1 MEMMELFKCD
11 FLPSRNAGIHM
22 THQRKIYQSSN
33 GDSWWLC
40 RDREQDGRVF
50 ILHEANTAA
59 GGRATRIGIGE
70 FLRTGNAGPEHQSL
84 LRLIGELAQL
94 SGAL

>member
-1 MEMMELFKCD
+1 MEMMELFKSD
-11 FLPSRNAGIHM
+11 FLPSRNAGVHM

-40 RDREQDGRVF
+40 RDGGQDGQVF

-94 SGAL
+94 SAAP

>member
-11 FLPSRNAGIHM
+11 FLPRRNAGVHM

-40 RDREQDGRVF
+40 RDQDGQVF

-70 FLRTGNAGPEHQSL
+70 FLRTANAGPEHQSL

-94 SGAL
+94 SAAPFS